1 MYEGYSGSK
10 QRQYGSKSLI
20 FGKYQNITTLQ
31 HFALKKNIPH
41 INAANGVQKI
51 QQTFLGGKQTSISTA
66 NSYVILCRNCQG
78 KKFFKIQS
86 RNFCDKTFCDM
97 GDDTDYISLNLP
109 PNLKLWRLM
118 FFIWPDFLFH
128 SKFKTE
134 IFLFKFC
141 KMSYSTTKL
150 SRQKLKDFDVLH
162 NFVSNILGPF
172 TNFCGGSPRNHI
184 C

>member
-1 MYEGYSGSK
+1 MATDNLQCVFVFLLFQMVLIYHWISSWLSVCFMYEGYSGSK

-109 PNLKLWRLM
+109 PNLKLWRLV
-118 FFIWPDFLFH
+118 FFYLAGIL
-128 SKFKTE
+128 
-134 IFLFKFC
+134 IL
-141 KMSYSTTKL
+141 
-150 SRQKLKDFDVLH
+150 Q
-162 NFVSNILGPF
+162 NIK
-172 TNFCGGSPRNHI
+172 CYQQ
-184 C
+184 